1 MDAMQSLQEVLEEL
15 KAYKALGTVEELRE
29 MKCNSLIAKS
39 SKSLNEY
46 TCPNCKR
53 RLMVSKYEK
62 YCEICSG
69 MIFPELS
76 KGKEQP

>member
-1 MDAMQSLQEVLEEL
+1 MEPMQSLIEVLEEL
-15 KAYKALGTVEELRE
+15 KEYKALGTVEELRE
-29 MKCNSLIAKS
+29 LKCNSLIAKPN
-39 SKSLNEY
+39 KSYNEY
-46 TCPNCKR
+46 ICPNCKR

-62 YCEICSG
+62 YCEICGG

>member
-29 MKCNSLIAKS
+29 LKCNSLIAKPN
-39 SKSLNEY
+39 KSFEEY
-46 TCPNCKR
+46 ICPNCHR

-62 YCEICSG
+62 YCEICGG
-69 MIFPELS
+69 MIFPELR
-76 KGKEQP
+76 KEQP